1 MISWDVVFM
10 YCQPLLVTLSSVAKA
25 TKRSSLVRL
34 DQAIVSCHM
43 RDILSYSYVR
53 GTACIMM
60 SQGPYLR
67 YCLSSSLVPRLSWN
81 AKMYR
86 GESLVYFLRKHD
98 VRNQNKTKT
107 ERQCFARCSTNYAST
122 LGVHD
127 IRRPIA
133 RYV

>member
-10 YCQPLLVTLSSVAKA
+10 YCQPLLVTLSSAAKA
-25 TKRSSLVRL
+25 RKRSSLVRL

-43 RDILSYSYVR
+43 RDILSYSYMR

-67 YCLSSSLVPRLSWN
+67 YCLSSSLVPRLSRN

-86 GESLVYFLRKHD
+86 GESLVSFLRKHD
-98 VRNQNKTKT
+98 VIKIGLKQKGNVLRVVQPTML
-107 ERQCFARCSTNYAST
+107 QHSVCMIFDAR
-122 LGVHD
+122 
-127 IRRPIA
+127 
-133 RYV
+133 